1 MTMRRTD
8 VQVQDALPEGA
19 YAARAV
25 LDAGT
30 LDMIREANASYLGLV
45 AERHA
50 RAPGAPVLGLPG
62 GIVARVAALD
72 AAARSRAA
80 RCRYT
85 LFNMRFEDAPFWQC
99 LVRDGPRAM
108 PGGNPDDAAFVRTAV
123 FFAWHLV
130 QRGDLAAALALG
142 MTPAVELAWRALPLS
157 TLERAAMAALP
168 QLGARWGGH
177 PRFWPRLL
185 EAAARNRDD
194 LAEHVRLLGL
204 QLLAA
209 DGYRA
214 QLANQPL
221 RERSTQNQA

>member
-1 MTMRRTD
+1 MTRTD

-19 YAARAV
+19 YATRAV
-25 LDAGT
+25 LEAGT
-30 LDMIREANASYLGLV
+30 LETLREANVAYLGLV

-50 RAPGAPVLGLPG
+50 RAPGAPALGLPG

-72 AAARSRAA
+72 SAARNRAA

-85 LFNMRFEDAPFWQC
+85 LFNMRFEDAPFWRSVA
-99 LVRDGPRAM
+99 LDTPRATL
-108 PGGNPDDAAFVRTAV
+108 GGGPDEAPFARTAL

-142 MTPAVELAWRALPLS
+142 MTPAVEQAWCALPLS
-157 TLERAAMAALP
+157 TLERAATAALG
-168 QLGARWGGH
+168 QLVARWGSH

-185 EAAARNRDD
+185 EAVARDRDD
-194 LAEHVRLLGL
+194 LAAEVRLLGQ

-214 QLANQPL
+214 QLAGPPL
-221 RERSTQNQA
+221 RERSAPSHA

>member
-1 MTMRRTD
+1 MTRTD

-19 YAARAV
+19 YAMRAI
-25 LDAGT
+25 LDAST
-30 LDMIREANASYLGLV
+30 LETIYEANAAYLGLV

-50 RAPGAPVLGLPG
+50 RAPGGPALGLPA

-85 LFNMRFEDAPFWQC
+85 LFNLRFEDAPFWC
-99 LVRDGPRAM
+99 SALLDGPRAA
-108 PGGNPDDAAFVRTAV
+108 PGGRADDASLARTAV

-142 MTPAVELAWRALPLS
+142 MTPAVESAWRALPLS
-157 TLERAAMAALP
+157 RLDRAVVVALP
-168 QLGARWGGH
+168 QLVARWGGH
-177 PRFWPRLL
+177 ARFWPRLL
-185 EAAARNRDD
+185 EAAVRDRSD
-194 LAEHVRLLGL
+194 LAADVRLLGL

-214 QLANQPL
+214 QLGNQSL
-221 RERSTQNQA
+221 RERSVQSQA

>member
-1 MTMRRTD
+1 MTRTD

-19 YAARAV
+19 YAMLAV
-25 LDAGT
+25 LDAST
-30 LDMIREANASYLGLV
+30 LETVREANATYLGLV

-50 RAPGAPVLGLPG
+50 RAPGAPALGLPG

-72 AAARSRAA
+72 ALARNRAA

-85 LFNMRFEDAPFWQC
+85 LFNARFEDAPFWRSV
-99 LVRDGPRAM
+99 VRDGPRATHASAE
-108 PGGNPDDAAFVRTAV
+108 DAPFVRTAV

-130 QRGDLAAALALG
+130 QRADLAAALVLG

-157 TLERAAMAALP
+157 ALDRAAAAALP
-168 QLGARWGGH
+168 QLVARWGGH

-185 EAAARNRDD
+185 DAAVRDRDD
-194 LAEHVRLLGL
+194 LADDVRLLGL

-214 QLANQPL
+214 QLAIEPP
-221 RERSTQNQA
+221 RERSTPGHA

>member
-1 MTMRRTD
+1 MTRTD
-8 VQVQDALPEGA
+8 VQVHDTLPEGA
-19 YAARAV
+19 YATRAV

-30 LDMIREANASYLGLV
+30 LETVEEANASFLGLV

-50 RAPGAPVLGLPG
+50 RTPGAPALGLPG

-85 LFNMRFEDAPFWQC
+85 LFNMRFEDARFWSGA
-99 LVRDGPRAM
+99 LLDGPRAA
-108 PGGNPDDAAFVRTAV
+108 PGSGPDDAPFARTAV

-142 MTPAVELAWRALPLS
+142 MTPAVEPAWRALPLS
-157 TLERAAMAALP
+157 RLDRAVMAALP
-168 QLGARWGGH
+168 QLLARWGGH

-185 EAAARNRDD
+185 EAAARDRDD
-194 LAEHVRLLGL
+194 LAADVRLLGL

-214 QLANQPL
+214 QLASQPL
-221 RERSTQNQA
+221 RERSLQSQA

>member
-1 MTMRRTD
+1 MTRTD
-8 VQVQDALPEGA
+8 AQVQDALPEGA
-19 YAARAV
+19 YATRAV

-30 LDMIREANASYLGLV
+30 LETIREANAGFLGLV

-50 RAPGAPVLGLPG
+50 RAPGAPALGLPG

-72 AAARSRAA
+72 AAARNRAA

-85 LFNMRFEDAPFWQC
+85 LFNMRFEDAPFWRC
-99 LVRDGPRAM
+99 VVLDAPRAA
-108 PGGNPDDAAFVRTAV
+108 PGGSSDDAPFARTAL

-130 QRGDLAAALALG
+130 QRGDLTAALALG

-157 TLERAAMAALP
+157 TLDRAVTAALP
-168 QLGARWGGH
+168 QLVARWGGH

-185 EAAARNRDD
+185 EAAVRDLDD
-194 LAEHVRLLGL
+194 LAEDVRLLGL

-214 QLANQPL
+214 QLAGQPQ
-221 RERSTQNQA
+221 RERSAPGQA